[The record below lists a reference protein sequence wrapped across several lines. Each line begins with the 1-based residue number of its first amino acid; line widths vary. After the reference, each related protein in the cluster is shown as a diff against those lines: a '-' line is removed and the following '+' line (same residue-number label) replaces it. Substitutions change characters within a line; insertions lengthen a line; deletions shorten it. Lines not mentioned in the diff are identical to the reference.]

1 MNRFMELFQLLR
13 EHNGSDLHLSA
24 GTMPRLRVHGELRTV
39 DVPETTSDDIMALL
53 RDVLTSEQTPHSRT
67 QDSLLLTD
75 ADRLHRFVSSG
86 DLDCVCEI
94 PLNNAQHPAR
104 YRVNGFRQRR
114 GLSAVFRAIPDRVPS
129 LAELGLSDETQE
141 LLSRLALLPKGLV
154 LITGPTGCGKS
165 TTLAAIIDH
174 ANSVRQDHILTIEDP
189 VEFIHT
195 PRTCLINQREAGLD
209 SLSFATA
216 LRGALREDPDII
228 LVGEMRDR
236 ETIALALEAAET
248 GHLVLSTLHT
258 ASAPKAIDRIIEVF
272 PSDEQSQIRVGL
284 SESLQAVLAQT
295 LFRRTDGQGRV
306 PALEIMLGTTAVRNL
321 IRENKTFQLHSTLQT
336 GRSFGMQTL
345 DDDIERLVRLHSITP
360 ADARLHMKDSG
371 RLEAHL

>member
-1 MNRFMELFQLLR
+1 MNRFMELFRLLR

-24 GTMPRLRVHGELRTV
+24 GTAPRLRIHGELRTA
-39 DVPETTSDDIMALL
+39 DAPETTSDDIMTLL
-53 RDVLTSEQTPHSRT
+53 RELLAPEQTSDRMPG
-67 QDSLLLTD
+67 SLLLTD
-75 ADRLHRFVSSG
+75 ADRLQRFEASG
-86 DLDCVCEI
+86 DLDCVCEM
-94 PLNNAQHPAR
+94 PLGGAEHPAR

-129 LAELGLSDETQE
+129 LADLGLSDETRE
-141 LLSRLALLPKGLV
+141 LLARLALLPKGLV
-154 LITGPTGCGKS
+154 LVTGPTGSGKS

-295 LFRRTDGQGRV
+295 LFRHAGGQGRI

-336 GRSFGMQTL
+336 SRSVGMQTL
-345 DDDIERLVRLHSITP
+345 DDDIERLVRLRHITP
-360 ADARLHMKDSG
+360 ADAQLHMKNLG
-371 RLEAHL
+371 RLEE